1 MYKTVFYDED
11 EEIRVTKYWSSKNGN
26 LILEILSAGA
36 DEYPGPEGNIQ
47 LEAKTWFTY
56 NVFDRTGRIK

>member
-36 DEYPGPEGNIQ
+36 YEDPGP
-47 LEAKTWFTY
+47 
-56 NVFDRTGRIK
+56 